1 MNDDMIIQLE
11 HVINTIKCANHAL
24 AEIPGML
31 QYRAR
36 LISIIGDLG
45 QDALA
50 VTGGVLLMQQLGY
63 IIKT

>member
-1 MNDDMIIQLE
+1 MNDDNMIIQLE

-24 AEIPGML
+24 TEIPGML

-45 QDALA
+45 QEYAELA
-50 VTGGVLLMQQLGY
+50 CIEGRSYADEV
-63 IIKT
+63 

>member
-1 MNDDMIIQLE
+1 MNDDDMLIQLE

-31 QYRAR
+31 QNRAR

-45 QDALA
+45 QEYAELSCIE
-50 VTGGVLLMQQLGY
+50 GSGY
-63 IIKT
+63 ADEL

>member
-1 MNDDMIIQLE
+1 MNDDDMLIQLE

-36 LISIIGDLG
+36 LTGIIGDLG
-45 QDALA
+45 QEYAELA
-50 VTGGVLLMQQLGY
+50 CIEGSDYADEL
-63 IIKT
+63 

>member
-1 MNDDMIIQLE
+1 MNDDNMIIQLE

-24 AEIPGML
+24 AEIPGMH

-45 QDALA
+45 QEYAELA
-50 VTGGVLLMQQLGY
+50 CIEGRGY
-63 IIKT
+63 ADEL

>member
-1 MNDDMIIQLE
+1 MNDDDMLIQLE

-36 LISIIGDLG
+36 LTSIIGDLG
-45 QDALA
+45 QEYAELA
-50 VTGGVLLMQQLGY
+50 CIEGRGY
-63 IIKT
+63 ADEV